1 MPDTDVRDP
10 IRRANRTTPL
20 WIGIAVVAVI
30 VGLVA
35 RDGDDERRVAGDRPG
50 TTTTTPAD
58 EDVVVHG
65 IAAGALGPVAA
76 SSASDE
82 LASGDAAADFEALQ
96 APVVSTG
103 GWVVALVDGGT
114 LLAGRV
120 GEAMSPVGPA
130 TPVTRLVAS
139 DRPGAVWAGI
149 AEGTFG
155 LVDLASGDVTEEVAV
170 GPGWVVGPSTGGVV
184 VAEAAGDATL
194 RRPGEAPLAVPLD
207 GASAIDAGGDLVLAE
222 AAPGPAGTRTFRVHR
237 LDGTIVR
244 TFEPAASSR
253 PGAIASDGSAVA
265 LPVPEGWEVRDVA
278 TGRVL
283 GALPPE
289 PGDAAWV
296 GDGRFAVY
304 ALGRVVLSDGGEV
317 EPPWRLRGLAD
328 AGP

>member
-20 WIGIAVVAVI
+20 WIGIAVLAVI
-30 VGLVA
+30 VGLVV

-50 TTTTTPAD
+50 TTTTPAD

-130 TPVTRLVAS
+130 TPVTATPWSAPSRSRTPRAS
-139 DRPGAVWAGI
+139 PTATSGSTAPRS
-149 AEGTFG
+149 
-155 LVDLASGDVTEEVAV
+155 ASRSR
-170 GPGWVVGPSTGGVV
+170 ST
-184 VAEAAGDATL
+184 
-194 RRPGEAPLAVPLD
+194 
-207 GASAIDAGGDLVLAE
+207 
-222 AAPGPAGTRTFRVHR
+222 PAR
-237 LDGTIVR
+237 
-244 TFEPAASSR
+244 
-253 PGAIASDGSAVA
+253 VA
-265 LPVPEGWEVRDVA
+265 LRSVA
-278 TGRVL
+278 
-283 GALPPE
+283 
-289 PGDAAWV
+289 
-296 GDGRFAVY
+296 
-304 ALGRVVLSDGGEV
+304 
-317 EPPWRLRGLAD
+317 
-328 AGP
+328 